1 MTVKQLRAFLAVA
14 QSLSFAQA
22 GERLHL
28 SQPALS
34 LAIKSL
40 EESLGGPLLERTTRS
55 VSLTPEG
62 ETLLPLALRLL
73 ADWDNTEELLRQH
86 FTLQLGKVSIA
97 AMPSFAGNLLPLVL
111 KTFRERHP
119 RVNVAVH
126 DVINEQVLEM
136 VRNRRVE
143 LGIAFEP
150 ESLENLEFTPFYS
163 DRFVAVV
170 PTGSPLSGQ
179 ERISWREL
187 LGEPFI
193 TLQRPSAVRLLLE
206 ESVAAEHGRLPV
218 AFESHQLVT
227 VGRMVA
233 QGLGVSAVPTLCI
246 QQMQEL
252 GARCLPL
259 YAPQVQRQVGLLR
272 LSEHK
277 LSTAAQ
283 ALSGDAAAWHRLAL
297 AGAAAGP
304 VHGVRQAAAG
314 PVMLPACP
322 GTTTRTDTPCPHRSG
337 ALPPNASPP
346 VAWRPSGASSTSAMP
361 SVWPTTRRCMP
372 GAWSGA
378 RRSGRP
384 SSTSSRCAS
393 SNRRVRSS
401 RKARRCPRRAGFP
414 APR

>member
-193 TLQRPSAVRLLLE
+193 TLRRCACSWKRGRRARSLAGGVRE
-206 ESVAAEHGRLPV
+206 PPTGHGRADGRPGTRCQRRADPVHPADAGTRRALP
-218 AFESHQLVT
+218 A
-227 VGRMVA
+227 
-233 QGLGVSAVPTLCI
+233 
-246 QQMQEL
+246 
-252 GARCLPL
+252 AR
-259 YAPQVQRQVGLLR
+259 AQVQRR
-272 LSEHK
+272 S
-277 LSTAAQ
+277 
-283 ALSGDAAAWHRLAL
+283 
-297 AGAAAGP
+297 
-304 VHGVRQAAAG
+304 
-314 PVMLPACP
+314 ACC
-322 GTTTRTDTPCPHRSG
+322 G
-337 ALPPNASPP
+337 
-346 VAWRPSGASSTSAMP
+346 
-361 SVWPTTRRCMP
+361 
-372 GAWSGA
+372 
-378 RRSGRP
+378 
-384 SSTSSRCAS
+384 
-393 SNRRVRSS
+393 
-401 RKARRCPRRAGFP
+401 
-414 APR
+414 